1 MAKSDLSGFI
11 PWVSLP
17 ASLRLVLKMLPL
29 ILGLLIAA
37 GVLAACQPKTDPN
50 NAIFSIVRNNDAS
63 KLGKYLT
70 EGGNPDLKDSNGDS
84 LLYVAS
90 GARGGL
96 EVVNLLLL
104 AGANIDQTSNQ
115 GRTALHTAA
124 AWCNVDIV
132 AALLNAGARTDI
144 MNDENKNALDVVCSL
159 PQDRRDQVIALFLK
173 VKG

>member
-1 MAKSDLSGFI
+1 MSNTYPSGF
-11 PWVSLP
+11 VSL
-17 ASLRLVLKMLPL
+17 SIVVRVLTVLL
-29 ILGLLIAA
+29 GIL
-37 GVLAACQPKTDPN
+37 VLAACQPTADPN
-50 NAIFSIVRNNDAS
+50 NAIFTVVRNNDAS
-63 KLGKYLT
+63 KLGKFLT
-70 EGGNPDLKDSNGDS
+70 EGGNPNLVDANGDT

-104 AGANIDQTSNQ
+104 AGADIDKTSNQ
-115 GRTALHTAA
+115 GRTPLHTAA

-144 MNDENKNALDVVCSL
+144 MNDENKNALDVVCARPL
-159 PQDRRDQVIALFLK
+159 DRREQVIALFLK